1 MGQNWIFMIFK
12 VAQKIDKRPCTVVQG
27 LLTKFHQKWLEE
39 NSSFLLFFV
48 TYTCTYACRKF

>member
-12 VAQKIDKRPCTVVQG
+12 VAQKINKRPCTVVQG

-39 NSSFLLFFV
+39 NSSFLLFSV
-48 TYTCTYACRKF
+48 TYTCTYVM